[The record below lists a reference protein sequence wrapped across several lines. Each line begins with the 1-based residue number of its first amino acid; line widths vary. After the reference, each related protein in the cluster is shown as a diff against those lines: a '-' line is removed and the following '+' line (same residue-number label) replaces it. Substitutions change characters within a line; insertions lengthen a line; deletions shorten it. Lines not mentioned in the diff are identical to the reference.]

1 MAKGEALYIEGQFEL
16 ALVQFERGLKIKRD
30 QALKNGII
38 KCREAILFTL
48 GKSKKIDEHIVK
60 LITNDENL
68 AQRIN
73 KKS

>member
-30 QALKNGII
+30 QALKDGII

-48 GKSKKIDEHIVK
+48 GKTKKID
-60 LITNDENL
+60 D
-68 AQRIN
+68 
-73 KKS
+73 

>member
-1 MAKGEALYIEGQFEL
+1 M

-30 QALKNGII
+30 QALKDGII

-60 LITNDENL
+60 LITQDENL
-68 AQRIN
+68 EHSSSTRGLSPN
-73 KKS
+73 WF